1 MTKPIAL
8 LFPGQG
14 AQMVGMGVALAEQ
27 FEIVRLWYER
37 AEKACEL
44 PLVQLIH
51 EGPEERLNLTEN
63 LQPALLTVEIGLW
76 MALRAVKRVKVA
88 VALGHSLGEYAA
100 LVAAGALAPAE
111 AVRLVRKRGRYMQE
125 AVPPGVGGML
135 AVIGLRREYVEQ
147 ACKEMADDAHK
158 AWVSNDNGAD
168 QLVVSGHIP
177 VLRRMMPML
186 KEIGARRVV
195 PLQVSA
201 PFHSPL
207 MEPAAERLEKDLAAI
222 TFKEPAF
229 PVIANAGAEPY
240 GGAEEIPSGLY
251 RQVIAPVR
259 FRESLMQVPRFQPF
273 RLVELG
279 PRPVLS
285 GLAKRV
291 IPNIP
296 VTLIDNP
303 ETLSAVIK
311 EIA

>member
-14 AQMVGMGVALAEQ
+14 AQTVGMGVALAKQ

-51 EGPEERLNLTEN
+51 EGPEDRLNLTEN
-63 LQPALLTVEIGLW
+63 LQPALLMVEIGLW
-76 MALRAVKRVKVA
+76 MALRAAKRGKGVG
-88 VALGHSLGEYAA
+88 ALGHSLGEYAA
-100 LVAAGALAPAE
+100 LVAAGAISPAE

-147 ACKEMADDAHK
+147 ACKELGDESHK
-158 AWVSNDNGAD
+158 AWVSNDNGAE

-177 VLRRMMPML
+177 VLRRMIPVL

-207 MEPAAERLEKDLAAI
+207 MESAAERLEKDLAAI
-222 TFKEPAF
+222 KFKAPSF

-240 GGAEEIPSGLY
+240 AAADEVAGGLY

-259 FRESLMQVPRFQPF
+259 FRESLMQVPRFQPY

-291 IPNIP
+291 IPDIP
-296 VTLIDNP
+296 VMLIDNP
-303 ETLSAVIK
+303 DNLAAALK
-311 EIA
+311 EIS